1 LKKTLINP
9 DTIAPPVSKYSHA
22 VRVDIADAAFI
33 YVAGQIALDAHGN
46 LVGEN
51 DIARQ
56 TEFVFEQIKTILAAA
71 GGALSDVIK
80 ANIYVTDMSQYS
92 KVAEVRNRYFA
103 DTLPATT
110 FVEVN
115 KLVREGWMVEIEV
128 VAVVQK

>member
-1 LKKTLINP
+1 MKKTLINP

-22 VRVDIADAAFI
+22 VRVDIGDAAFI

>member
-22 VRVDIADAAFI
+22 VRVDIGDAAFI